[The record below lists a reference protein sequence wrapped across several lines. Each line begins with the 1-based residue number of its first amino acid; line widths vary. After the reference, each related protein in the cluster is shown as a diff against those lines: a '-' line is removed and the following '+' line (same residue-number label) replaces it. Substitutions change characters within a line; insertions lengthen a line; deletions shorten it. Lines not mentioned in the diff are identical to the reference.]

1 MSKEIIF
8 SLGSVLREILNDIVN
23 DVYDEDSNLSQEE
36 KTNFIVNFLIKKNV
50 YEKEYFDRYE
60 QIDNSKIYY
69 YKKLMVG
76 ILITDFYEYQTLIK
90 ERGRQSSEFT
100 NHYNFIEDNLNNP
113 ELIFKYFFANIEPD
127 FNKALIDNYIVYKE
141 ENKPFIAKAIN
152 RQIDKKN
159 VLKLNKINPY
169 YITGIMSFKNNI
181 TITEIDNISDEI
193 MQIYYDEF
201 SKYFAVFQKD
211 EVEEEIEIETED
223 EYTDEI
229 ENMELDDI
237 DSDEIE
243 KLFYNHQNEE
253 YINENKLSMT
263 EEDIITRLTKLRII
277 QKYIIEGPEK
287 LFNVIGYI
295 IGNVYENIL
304 YDDNMLST
312 ISLLKEEI
320 YTIIEEKES
329 PEELINCF
337 IIDDDFSAIVINCFI
352 EYNEYNDKEVFRQ
365 KREFIEDNNLQQKV
379 KVLNKF
385 YDEENKNLGD
395 L

>member
-1 MSKEIIF
+1 MSKEMLF
-8 SLGSVLREILNDIVN
+8 SIGSVLREILNDIVN
-23 DVYDEDSNLSQEE
+23 DVYDEDSNLAQEE
-36 KTNFIVNFLIKKNV
+36 KTDFIVNFLIKKNV
-50 YEKEYFDRYE
+50 YEKYYFDRYE
-60 QIDNSKIYY
+60 QIDHSKIYY
-69 YKKLMVG
+69 YKKLIVG
-76 ILITDFYEYQTLIK
+76 ILITDFYEYQTIMK

-100 NHYNFIEDNLNNP
+100 NHYNFIENNLNNP
-113 ELIFKYFFANIEPD
+113 ELIFQYFFTNIEPD
-127 FNKALIDNYIVYKE
+127 FNKALIDNYIIYNG

-181 TITEIDNISDEI
+181 NITEIDNISDEI

-201 SKYFAVFQKD
+201 SKYFAVFEKE
-211 EVEEEIEIETED
+211 EVEEESEIEDED
-223 EYTDEI
+223 YDEI

-237 DSDEIE
+237 DSDEME
-243 KLFYNHQNEE
+243 ELFYSHQNEE

-287 LFNVIGYI
+287 LFDVIGYI

-329 PEELINCF
+329 AEELINCF
-337 IIDDDFSAIVINCFI
+337 IVDDDFSTIVINCFV
-352 EYNEYNDKEVFRQ
+352 EYNEYSDKEVFRQ
-365 KREFIEDNNLQQKV
+365 KREFIEENNLQQKV

-385 YDEENKNLGD
+385 YDEENKNFND

>member
-1 MSKEIIF
+1 MKKEIIY
-8 SLGSVLREILNDIVN
+8 SVGSVLREILNDIVN

-50 YEKEYFDRYE
+50 YEKDYFDRYE

-76 ILITDFYEYQTLIK
+76 ILITDFYEYQTIMK

-100 NHYNFIEDNLNNP
+100 NHYNFIENNLNNP
-113 ELIFKYFFANIEPD
+113 ELIFKYFFTNIEPD
-127 FNKALIDNYIVYKE
+127 FNKALIDNYIIYNG

-181 TITEIDNISDEI
+181 NITEIDNISDEI

-201 SKYFAVFQKD
+201 SKYFTVFQKD

-237 DSDEIE
+237 DSDEMGE
-243 KLFYNHQNEE
+243 LFYSHQNEE

-287 LFNVIGYI
+287 LFDVIGYI

-329 PEELINCF
+329 AEELINCF
-337 IIDDDFSAIVINCFI
+337 IVDDDFSTIVINCFV
-352 EYNEYNDKEVFRQ
+352 EYNEYSDKDVFRQ
-365 KREFIEDNNLQQKV
+365 KREFIEENNLQQKV

-385 YDEENKNLGD
+385 YDEENKNFND

>member
-1 MSKEIIF
+1 MSKEMIF
-8 SLGSVLREILNDIVN
+8 SIGSVLREILNDIVN
-23 DVYDEDSNLSQEE
+23 DVYDEDSNLAQEE
-36 KTNFIVNFLIKKNV
+36 KNDFIVNFLIKKNV
-50 YEKEYFDRYE
+50 YEKYYFDRYE

-69 YKKLMVG
+69 YKKIMVG
-76 ILITDFYEYQTLIK
+76 ILITDFYEYQTLMK

-113 ELIFKYFFANIEPD
+113 ELIFKYFFTNIEPD
-127 FNKALIDNYIVYKE
+127 FNKALIDNYIIYNG
-141 ENKPFIAKAIN
+141 ENKPIIAKAIN

-211 EVEEEIEIETED
+211 EVEEEAEIEDED
-223 EYTDEI
+223 YDEI
-229 ENMELDDI
+229 ENIELDDI
-237 DSDEIE
+237 DSGEME
-243 KLFYNHQNEE
+243 ELFYSHQNEE

-287 LFNVIGYI
+287 LFDVIGYI

-329 PEELINCF
+329 AEELINCF
-337 IIDDDFSAIVINCFI
+337 IVDDDFSTIVINCFV
-352 EYNEYNDKEVFRQ
+352 EYNEYSDKEVFRQ
-365 KREFIEDNNLQQKV
+365 KREFIEENNLQQKV

-385 YDEENKNLGD
+385 YDEENKNFND

>member
-1 MSKEIIF
+1 MSKEMIF
-8 SLGSVLREILNDIVN
+8 SIGSVLREILNDIVN
-23 DVYDEDSNLSQEE
+23 DVYDEDSNLAQEE
-36 KTNFIVNFLIKKNV
+36 KTDFIVNFLIKKNV
-50 YEKEYFDRYE
+50 YEKYYFDRYE

-69 YKKLMVG
+69 YKKLIVG
-76 ILITDFYEYQTLIK
+76 ILITDFYEYQTIMK

-100 NHYNFIEDNLNNP
+100 NHYNFIENNLNKP
-113 ELIFKYFFANIEPD
+113 ELIFKYFFTNIEPD
-127 FNKALIDNYIVYKE
+127 FNKALIDNYIIYND

-181 TITEIDNISDEI
+181 NITEIDNISDEI

-201 SKYFAVFQKD
+201 SKYFAVFEKE
-211 EVEEEIEIETED
+211 EVEEESEIEDED
-223 EYTDEI
+223 YDEI

-237 DSDEIE
+237 DSDEME
-243 KLFYNHQNEE
+243 ELFYSHQNEE

-287 LFNVIGYI
+287 LFDVIGYI

-329 PEELINCF
+329 AEELINCF
-337 IIDDDFSAIVINCFI
+337 IVDDDFSTIVINCFV
-352 EYNEYNDKEVFRQ
+352 EYNEYSDKELFRQ
-365 KREFIEDNNLQQKV
+365 KREFIEENNLQQKV

-385 YDEENKNLGD
+385 YDEENKNFNNL
-395 L
+395 